1 MVTATLQRH
10 LHTKRVDRKD
20 KPIEL
25 CKRKCDELKHSKT
38 NLTSVIKG
46 ENVCESLHKVSCRI
60 ARCGG

>member
-25 CKRKCDELKHSKT
+25 CKRKCDELKQSKT

-46 ENVCESLHKVSCRI
+46 EHGNVCDAS
-60 ARCGG
+60 